1 MPSAQINLTKEQ
13 SLGLKMHFLDSNN
26 VPWIEGN
33 SATIK
38 LVGSPLGLDSS
49 NTANID
55 VNSSGNNNL
64 LIPGILGKQQT
75 TSP

>member
-13 SLGLKMHFLDSNN
+13 SLGLKMHFFDSNN

-38 LVGSPLGLDSS
+38 LVGSPLGFDS